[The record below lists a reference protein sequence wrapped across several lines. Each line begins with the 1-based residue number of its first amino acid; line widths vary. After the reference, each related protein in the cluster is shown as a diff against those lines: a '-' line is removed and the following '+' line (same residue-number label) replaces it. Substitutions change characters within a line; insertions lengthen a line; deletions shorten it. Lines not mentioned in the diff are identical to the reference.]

1 MPDTTGYSNYEYT
14 IQDTMSEG
22 LTFQK
27 DVTATFGQTP
37 IDVNPTYTE
46 EGFTLTFDMVNYQ
59 TYKGQP
65 ITVTYSAV
73 VNEKALE
80 HSVEKN
86 SAVLTYDHDPGED
99 TVLVPNPP
107 VEEEVYTSEIVI
119 SKVDGSDNT
128 ILLKGAEFVLQKKVV
143 EEEQEIVYYYVR
155 TGNVVTWT
163 TDKEAA
169 TVVTTDDQGVAEFEG
184 LQNGTYYLEEIKA
197 PDGYNLLTQTVEVV
211 IDGSENNDASVS
223 MEAVVKNNSGT
234 TLPSTGGMGTT
245 VFYVVGSLMM
255 VGAAVLLVTRKR
267 TGTV

>member
-1 MPDTTGYSNYEYT
+1 M
-14 IQDTMSEG
+14 
-22 LTFQK
+22 
-27 DVTATFGQTP
+27 
-37 IDVNPTYTE
+37 
-46 EGFTLTFDMVNYQ
+46 
-59 TYKGQP
+59 
-65 ITVTYSAV
+65 
-73 VNEKALE
+73 
-80 HSVEKN
+80 
-86 SAVLTYDHDPGED
+86 
-99 TVLVPNPP
+99 
-107 VEEEVYTSEIVI
+107 
-119 SKVDGSDNT
+119 
-128 ILLKGAEFVLQKKVV
+128 